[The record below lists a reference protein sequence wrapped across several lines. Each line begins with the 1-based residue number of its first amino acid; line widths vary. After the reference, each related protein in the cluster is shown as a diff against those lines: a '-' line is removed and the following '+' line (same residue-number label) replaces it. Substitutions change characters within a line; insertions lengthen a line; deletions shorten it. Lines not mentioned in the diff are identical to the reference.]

1 MIDMKFLQVPAMFN
15 TVMLDV
21 VWIIVG
27 LIAFYA
33 GIKNPISVSV
43 PGVPTQNIS
52 VSITNGKLAKTAKGW
67 DVTPTKVGQ
76 NCNINV
82 SVKMEDGK
90 VQKFP
95 AKPFRVKA
103 LPPPV
108 GYIEYTQQGGT
119 KGKYKGSTP
128 IPKSQLIGSA
138 GIRAELDDA
147 DLDVRYT
154 VSGFEMTFFDSM
166 GNGKVEISNS
176 NNWTDKQ
183 KDFMRK
189 TRKGQRFYISK
200 IRAKGPDGVE
210 RILPTIEVIVR

>member
-1 MIDMKFLQVPAMFN
+1 MA
-15 TVMLDV
+15 
-21 VWIIVG
+21 
-27 LIAFYA
+27 
-33 GIKNPISVSV
+33 
-43 PGVPTQNIS
+43 
-52 VSITNGKLAKTAKGW
+52 
-67 DVTPTKVGQ
+67 
-76 NCNINV
+76 
-82 SVKMEDGK
+82 
-90 VQKFP
+90 
-95 AKPFRVKA
+95 
-103 LPPPV
+103 
-108 GYIEYTQQGGT
+108 
-119 KGKYKGSTP
+119 STP
-128 IPKSQLIGSA
+128 RFFVPF
-138 GIRAELDDA
+138 DDA